1 MHQFLVVVMSATLFA
16 ANIAAADNNLNKPGA
31 AGEAIIATSQDMQM
45 YEQFHFSP
53 AYRAGD
59 FVFVSG
65 VVAEAPSDGP
75 ATPQT
80 YQAGLKNAFSAIEAT
95 LAAANTTF
103 DQVIKLTTFHVFDS
117 PHFIGDKSTHISAFM
132 TVKDKYLPA
141 PYTAWTAVGV
151 NELFPDRGLV
161 EIELIAHSPAD

>member
-1 MHQFLVVVMSATLFA
+1 MKQFLTVAVAAIVFA
-16 ANIAAADNNLNKPGA
+16 ANISADNTLNKPGT

-65 VVAEAPSDGP
+65 VVAEAPSDAP

-80 YQAGLKNAFSAIEAT
+80 YQAALKNAFSAIEAT
-95 LAAANTTF
+95 LAAADTTF

-117 PHFIGDKSTHISAFM
+117 PHFIGDKGAHIRVFM
-132 TVKDKYLPA
+132 TVKDKYLAA

-161 EIELIAHSPAD
+161 EIELIAHSPSD